1 MADATHCDREGCD
14 TWSRNPKAHGFLAV
28 NWRGDWGTKMDFCS
42 WDCILR
48 YGATKPPM
56 EVIGN
61 D

>member
-1 MADATHCDREGCD
+1 VVTEPEG
-14 TWSRNPKAHGFLAV
+14 HGFLAV
-28 NWRGDWGTKMDFCS
+28 NWRGDWGTKLDFCS